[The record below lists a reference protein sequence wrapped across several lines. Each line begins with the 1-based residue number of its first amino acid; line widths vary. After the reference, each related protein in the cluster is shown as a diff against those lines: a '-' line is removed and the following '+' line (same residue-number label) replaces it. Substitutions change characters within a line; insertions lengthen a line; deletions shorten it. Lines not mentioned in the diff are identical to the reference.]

1 MHHSYYLNRGDL
13 DENDD
18 FQVNEN
24 IIKLD
29 PVKFGK
35 AFEKMSFVERLDVPE
50 DMRKIYGWKADEQEG
65 RQLHSKK
72 ESTGENLEDNSSS
85 KRGEEDDTG
94 KSIGMEDG
102 EHDDSDDDEEEDLD
116 DWLDSV
122 IS

>member
-1 MHHSYYLNRGDL
+1 M

-35 AFEKMSFVERLDVPE
+35 AFGEMSFVERLDVPE

-65 RQLHSKK
+65 LQLHSKK
-72 ESTGENLEDNSSS
+72 ESSGENLEDISSS
-85 KRGEEDDTG
+85 RRGEDDDIG
-94 KSIGMEDG
+94 KSIGIEDG
-102 EHDDSDDDEEEDLD
+102 EHDDYDDNEDEEDLD